1 MKANETLDETGN
13 AMVPATG
20 PSHRGR
26 ETFRG
31 LCWGSGV
38 MLMLLAL
45 TVAVAA
51 QSGRRPV
58 RPPAAP
64 SVPAA
69 PAPPASQPS
78 APAESPEEPPPVAV
92 EEPDPTPVSVT
103 DDGTIRLDTTMVS
116 IPLSVISRNGRP
128 IPNLRQSQ
136 FHLYEDNVEQR
147 IDALLNESVPFHV
160 ILLIDTSGSVREHL
174 DQIQG
179 AAMEFVRQLRPDDQV
194 MVATFATRVNV
205 ECEFSQDRNVLYDAI
220 RGISAGGGTR
230 IYSAVDFALRRF
242 QSVDGR
248 KAIVIFSDGI
258 DSMGRKSTGLAT
270 IARAEESG
278 VLFYPI
284 WYQPQTFF
292 GGSYPGGGRSRRIP
306 PIFMPGPRL
315 PGRWPLTA
323 PQWPGAGQ
331 PMPGQRSEEIRQGR
345 EYLEGLAEATGG
357 RFHISPSLGS
367 LANTFALIADELRNQ
382 YALRYYPTNTR
393 RDGTYRSIRVRV
405 TVPDAIVRARKGYRV
420 PKE

>member
-1 MKANETLDETGN
+1 
-13 AMVPATG
+13 
-20 PSHRGR
+20 
-26 ETFRG
+26 
-31 LCWGSGV
+31 
-38 MLMLLAL
+38 
-45 TVAVAA
+45 
-51 QSGRRPV
+51 
-58 RPPAAP
+58 
-64 SVPAA
+64 
-69 PAPPASQPS
+69 
-78 APAESPEEPPPVAV
+78 
-92 EEPDPTPVSVT
+92 
-103 DDGTIRLDTTMVS
+103 MVS
-116 IPLSVISRNGRP
+116 IPLTVVSRAGRP

-136 FHLYEDNVEQR
+136 FRLYEDNVEQR
-147 IDALLNESVPFHV
+147 IDALLTESVPFHV
-160 ILLIDTSGSVREHL
+160 ILLIDTSGSVRDHL

-194 MVATFATRVNV
+194 MVATFANRVNV

-220 RGISAGGGTR
+220 RGIRGGGGTR

-242 QSVDGR
+242 QSMDGR

-258 DSMGRKSTGLAT
+258 DSMGRRSTGDAT

-292 GGSYPGGGRSRRIP
+292 GGGYPGGGYPGGGRSRRIP
-306 PIFMPGPRL
+306 PIFLPGPRI
-315 PGRWPLTA
+315 PGRWPMTA
-323 PQWPGAGQ
+323 PQWPGTGQ
-331 PMPGQRSEEIRQGR
+331 PFPGQQSSEEISRGR

-357 RFHISPSLGS
+357 RFHASPSLGS

-393 RDGTYRSIRVRV
+393 RDGTYRAIRVRV

>member
-1 MKANETLDETGN
+1 MKANLTDQGRGKTPG
-13 AMVPATG
+13 AVPN
-20 PSHRGR
+20 SWR
-26 ETFRG
+26 
-31 LCWGSGV
+31 LCWASG
-38 MLMLLAL
+38 LILLAL
-45 TVAVAA
+45 TVAAAA

-58 RPPAAP
+58 RPSSAP
-64 SVPAA
+64 PVPAA
-69 PAPPASQPS
+69 PAPPTPPTPPTP
-78 APAESPEEPPPVAV
+78 APPEEPEPAAV
-92 EEPDPTPVSVT
+92 DEPDPTPVSVT

-116 IPLSVISRNGRP
+116 IPLTVVSRTGRP
-128 IPNLRQSQ
+128 VPNLRQSQ
-136 FHLYEDNVEQR
+136 FRLYEDNVEQR
-147 IDALLNESVPFHV
+147 IDALLTESVPFQV

-194 MVATFATRVNV
+194 MVATFANRVHV
-205 ECEFSQDRNVLYDAI
+205 ECEFSQDRAVLYDAI
-220 RGISAGGGTR
+220 RGIRGGGGTR

-242 QSVDGR
+242 QSMDGR

-258 DSMGRKSTGLAT
+258 DSMGRKSTGDAT

-292 GGSYPGGGRSRRIP
+292 GGGYPGGGPGGGPSRGRSRRTP
-306 PIFMPGPRL
+306 PIFFPGPRFP
-315 PGRWPLTA
+315 PGRWPLAA
-323 PQWPGAGQ
+323 PQWPGTGQ
-331 PMPGQRSEEIRQGR
+331 PMPGQRSEEISRGR

-405 TVPDAIVRARKGYRV
+405 TVPDAVVRARKGYRV